1 MKQKII
7 VFLILSFH
15 FVFYCCVYSQ
25 SSYIGLGWAKNS
37 VNTAVFR
44 KNSVVTYNGIQY
56 VTYYDSTGHVI
67 LAKRKTGTD
76 GWVVNKTSYTGN
88 IVDAHCSISIMVDN
102 DGYLHMAWN
111 HHNNALHYCKSV
123 EPDSLE
129 LTAEMSMI
137 GTLENDVTYPEFF
150 RLPGGDLIFM
160 YRHGV
165 SGRGNLVINKYML
178 AEKQWVRLHDKL
190 IDGQNVRN
198 AYWQSYV
205 DTNGTIHVSWVW
217 RETWDVSTNHDL
229 CYARSN
235 DGGVTW
241 EKSDGQEY
249 IIPVTVAT
257 AEYACNISQ
266 NSELINQTSMYAD
279 SDGNPYIATYWT
291 PSWTNVPQ
299 YHMVY
304 HDSAGWKSKQ
314 ISNRS
319 TAFSLSGGGT
329 KKIPVSRPQI
339 LVDDKNDSVKVYLIY
354 RDEERNSKVSVN
366 VCSNLDSDQW
376 LVYDLTDFPVDSWE
390 PSYDT
395 ELWKDS
401 SRLNIFVQRSG
412 QGDAEGLED
421 IPAQP
426 VYIIEMQQDVQP
438 SDTINV
444 PEPPSVF
451 KKNEFN
457 KVAVYPNPVKICLT
471 IRMQQSDLQ
480 LSVFNITGQLLMK
493 RKLNGNGRQ
502 MLDLDFLDPGIY
514 ILQIGNNRY
523 NSNEI
528 LVKE

>member
-7 VFLILSFH
+7 AFLLLSFH
-15 FVFYCCVYSQ
+15 LGLYCSIYSQ
-25 SSYIGLGWAKNS
+25 LSYIGLGWAKNS

-44 KNSVVTYNGIQY
+44 KNSVVTYNGTQY
-56 VTYYDSTGHVI
+56 VAYYDSTGYVI

-76 GWVVNKTSYTGN
+76 SWLVHKTQYTGN
-88 IVDAHCSISIMVDN
+88 IEDAHCSISIIVDN

-129 LTAEMSMI
+129 LTPEMSMI
-137 GTLENDVTYPEFF
+137 GTFEDDVTYPEFF

-165 SGRGNLVINKYML
+165 SGRGNLVVNKYIL
-178 AEKQWVRLHDKL
+178 EEKQWVRLHDIL

-198 AYWQSYV
+198 AYWQSCV

-217 RETWDVSTNHDL
+217 RETWDVATNHDL

-249 IIPVTVAT
+249 VVPVTAAT
-257 AEYACNISQ
+257 AEYACKIPQ

-279 SDGNPYIATYWT
+279 SYGNPYIASYWT

-304 HDSAGWKSKQ
+304 RDSTGWKSKQ

-329 KKIPVSRPQI
+329 KKIPISRPQI
-339 LVDDKNDSVKVYLIY
+339 LVDDGSDSIKVYLIY
-354 RDEERNSKVSVN
+354 RDEERDSKASVN

-376 LVYDLTDFPVDSWE
+376 IVYDLTDFPVDSWE

-401 SRLNIFVQRSG
+401 SSLNIFVQRSG

-426 VYIIEMQQDVQP
+426 VYIIEMLQDMQP
-438 SDTINV
+438 SDTINI
-444 PEPPSVF
+444 PEPPSGI

-457 KVAVYPNPVKICLT
+457 KVAFFPNPVRDCLT
-471 IRMQQSDLQ
+471 IPELQSDLQ
-480 LSVFNITGQLLMK
+480 LSVYNTTGQLLLK
-493 RKLNGNGRQ
+493 RQLDRSGRQ
-502 MLDLDFLDPGIY
+502 MLNLDFLDPGIY
-514 ILQIGNNRY
+514 ILQLGNNHQ
-523 NSNEI
+523 NIKEI
-528 LVKE
+528 FIKE

>member
-1 MKQKII
+1 
-7 VFLILSFH
+7 
-15 FVFYCCVYSQ
+15 
-25 SSYIGLGWAKNS
+25 
-37 VNTAVFR
+37 
-44 KNSVVTYNGIQY
+44 
-56 VTYYDSTGHVI
+56 
-67 LAKRKTGTD
+67 
-76 GWVVNKTSYTGN
+76 
-88 IVDAHCSISIMVDN
+88 
-102 DGYLHMAWN
+102 
-111 HHNNALHYCKSV
+111 
-123 EPDSLE
+123 
-129 LTAEMSMI
+129 
-137 GTLENDVTYPEFF
+137 
-150 RLPGGDLIFM
+150 
-160 YRHGV
+160 
-165 SGRGNLVINKYML
+165 
-178 AEKQWVRLHDKL
+178 
-190 IDGQNVRN
+190 
-198 AYWQSYV
+198 
-205 DTNGTIHVSWVW
+205 VSWVW

-249 IIPVTVAT
+249 IIPVTAAT

-291 PSWTNVPQ
+291 SSWTNVPQ

>member
-1 MKQKII
+1 MKQKITVI
-7 VFLILSFH
+7 LILIFSFI
-15 FVFYCCVYSQ
+15 FYCDTYSQ

-56 VTYYDSTGHVI
+56 VAYYDSTGYVI
-67 LAKRKTGTD
+67 LAKRKIGTD
-76 GWVVNKTSYTGN
+76 SWVVRKTQYTGN
-88 IVDAHCSISIMVDN
+88 ITDAHCSISIMVDN

-129 LTAEMSMI
+129 LTPEMSMI

-165 SGRGNLVINKYML
+165 SGRGNLVVNKYIL
-178 AEKQWVRLHDKL
+178 AEKQWVRLHDIL

-198 AYWQSYV
+198 AYWQSCV

-217 RETWDVSTNHDL
+217 RETWDVATNHDI
-229 CYARSN
+229 CYARST

-241 EKSDGQEY
+241 EKSDGLEY
-249 IIPVTVAT
+249 VVPITAAT
-257 AEYACNISQ
+257 AEYACKIPQ

-279 SDGNPYIATYWT
+279 SYGNPYIASYWT

-304 HDSAGWKSKQ
+304 RDSTGWKSKQ
-314 ISNRS
+314 ISDRK

-329 KKIPVSRPQI
+329 KKIPISRPQI
-339 LVDDKNDSVKVYLIY
+339 LVDDKNDSIKAYLIY
-354 RDEERNSKVSVN
+354 RDVERDSKVSVN
-366 VCSNLDSDQW
+366 VCADLDSDQW

-401 SRLNIFVQRSG
+401 SILDIYVQRSG

-426 VYIIEMQQDVQP
+426 VYIIEMLQDMQP
-438 SDTINV
+438 SDTINI
-444 PEPPSVF
+444 PEPPSVL
-451 KKNEFN
+451 KKNKFENLTIF
-457 KVAVYPNPVKICLT
+457 PNPVKDWLT
-471 IRMQQSDLQ
+471 ILKQQSDLHM
-480 LSVFNITGQLLMK
+480 SVFSPAGQLLIKMQ
-493 RKLNGNGRQ
+493 LDGSDRQ
-502 MLDLDFLDPGIY
+502 VLDLNFLKPGIY
-514 ILQIGNNRY
+514 ILRIGNNRY
-523 NSNEI
+523 YTTEM